1 MPLVRHPFSRN
12 EIDGPISRCPEMVVI
27 FPEKATEED
36 GEETCTFKEYD
47 GINDF
52 YKSLSRST
60 FMLLT
65 L

>member
-1 MPLVRHPFSRN
+1 
-12 EIDGPISRCPEMVVI
+12 MVVI